1 MGHTMRLEQ
10 MKVLSEAEVRA
21 IHDATLDILGSCGVK
36 VLGHRLFNLLK
47 EKGLRTDPARQLVYF
62 DRVDIE
68 AALETVPRSFE
79 VFEREGHPTFVLG
92 GGGEPRI
99 AAGHNAVNWVDS
111 DTGETRPSRVA
122 DVELFAR
129 ICQHLEA
136 IDMIGIPV
144 MPQDVPDP
152 KATLLHGVRAVIA
165 NSTKPLYFS
174 TDNARVN
181 RAVIEMCRAAFK
193 GKIEQQVYGIT
204 QLSPTSPLY
213 WEEGVSEAILDTLG
227 TGVPIAL
234 LPEPIAGFSA
244 PYTVAGLLTMHNAE
258 CVSGIAMIQRLAP
271 KTKLMYGSSWTAGN
285 MQSGAALVGSTETSI
300 CRIAGAQLARFYRV
314 PSHTTAP
321 NSDNHAHDEQ
331 NAWEKTLSTM
341 CAVGAGNDLV
351 VNCGMFATGLTCSQE
366 QLLVDEEIS
375 AYARRI
381 GQGVEVNA
389 DTIAADLIKERG
401 PQGETYMTAA
411 HTLERLRSAE
421 FVAPRLAVSGLYT
434 TWAAKGARDTYQL
447 ARDKVRQLRQLAA
460 PPIDQARRAAID
472 EIVTG
477 FTKKAG

>member
-1 MGHTMRLEQ
+1 
-10 MKVLSEAEVRA
+10 MKVLSDGEVRS
-21 IHDATLDILGSCGVK
+21 IHEATLDILGACGVK
-36 VLGHRLFNLLK
+36 VLSPRLFSLLA
-47 EKGLRTDPARQLVYF
+47 EKGFRTDAEKRAVF
-62 DRVDIE
+62 FSRADIE
-68 AALETVPRSFE
+68 AALETVPSSFD
-79 VFEREGHPTFVLG
+79 VFDRDGKPAFPL

-111 DTGETRPSRVA
+111 DTGRTRASRVA

-144 MPQDVPDP
+144 MPQDVDDP
-152 KATLLHGVRAVIA
+152 RSTLLHGVRAVIT
-165 NSTKPLYFS
+165 NSTKPIYFS

-193 GKIEQQVYGIT
+193 GALADRVYGIT

-213 WEEGVSEAILDTLG
+213 WEDGVCEAILDTLG

-271 KTKLMYGSSWTAGN
+271 GTKLMYGSSWTAGN
-285 MQSGAALVGSTETSI
+285 MQTGAAMVGSTETSI

-321 NSDNHAHDEQ
+321 NSDNHSHDEQ
-331 NAWEKTLSTM
+331 SAWEKTFSTF

-366 QLLVDEEIS
+366 QLLMDEEIS
-375 AYARRI
+375 AYSRRI
-381 GQGVEVNA
+381 RQGVDVSPE
-389 DTIAADLIKERG
+389 TIAAGLIEERG
-401 PQGETYMTAA
+401 PQGETYMTAT
-411 HTLERLRSAE
+411 HTLDRLRSAE

-434 TWAAKGARDTYQL
+434 TWAAQGGKDTYQA
-447 ARDKVRQLRQLAA
+447 AREKVRQMRSLAA
-460 PPIDQARRAAID
+460 PPIDGARCAAID

-477 FTKKAG
+477 FTNKAG

>member
-1 MGHTMRLEQ
+1 MGRTMRLEL
-10 MKVLSEAEVRA
+10 MKVLSDEEVRA
-21 IHDATLDILGSCGVK
+21 IHDATLDILLSCGVK
-36 VLGHRLFNLLK
+36 VLSPRLLSLLA
-47 EKGLRTDPARQLVYF
+47 EKGLRTDAEKRTVYF
-62 DRVDIE
+62 SRQDIE
-68 AALETVPRSFE
+68 AALESVPAWFD
-79 VFEREGHPTFVLG
+79 VFDRDGRPAFPLG
-92 GGGEPRI
+92 GEEPRI

-111 DTGETRPSRVA
+111 DTGQTRPSRVA
-122 DVELFAR
+122 DVELFSR

-152 KATLLHGVRAVIA
+152 QATLLYGVRAVIT
-165 NSTKPLYFS
+165 NSTKPIYFS

-193 GKIEQQVYGIT
+193 GNLADQVYGIT
-204 QLSPTSPLY
+204 QLSSTSPLY
-213 WEEGVSEAILDTLG
+213 WEEGVCEAILDTIG

-271 KTKLMYGSSWTAGN
+271 GTKLMYGSSWTAGN
-285 MQSGAALVGSTETSI
+285 MKSGAAMVGSTETSI

-321 NSDNHAHDEQ
+321 NSDNHSHDEQ
-331 NAWEKTLSTM
+331 NAWEKTLSTL

-351 VNCGMFATGLTCSQE
+351 VNCGMFATGLTCSHE
-366 QLLVDEEIS
+366 QLLMDEEIS
-375 AYARRI
+375 AYSRRI
-381 GQGVEVNA
+381 SQGVEVSP
-389 DTIAADLIKERG
+389 DSIAAEVIRERG

-411 HTLERLRSAE
+411 HTLERLRSPE
-421 FVAPRLAVSGLYT
+421 FVAPRLAVSGLDA
-434 TWAAKGARDTYQL
+434 TWAAQGGKDAYQAARE
-447 ARDKVRQLRQLAA
+447 KVRSMRSLAA
-460 PPIDQARRAAID
+460 PPIDTARRAAID
-472 EIVTG
+472 EIISG
-477 FTKKAG
+477 FSK